1 MAKPA
6 FKFNFR
12 KSAAAVRTPERALP
26 VGPPAS
32 ANTAIV
38 PAQPSAPQRFSFR
51 NFGRRRK
58 PANGSASMALQGAKS
73 REIVRSDTRGETLGG
88 IFAKSFK
95 PGIGASVAG
104 FLDESPA
111 SKALEVATDGMI
123 NLSDVALLGGIVA
136 RGAELDG
143 KVPLVGTHLRGMNT
157 AFITGGIASKFYMAG
172 RAGGRKL
179 WGTSDKSAKPSAK
192 KSEEIVPGEATQA

>member
-6 FKFNFR
+6 FKFNFNR
-12 KSAAAVRTPERALP
+12 KTATQAAPKALP
-26 VGPPAS
+26 MS
-32 ANTAIV
+32 APTTSAAIV
-38 PAQPSAPQRFSFR
+38 PAQPATPQRFSFR
-51 NFGRRRK
+51 NFGKRRK
-58 PANGSASMALQGAKS
+58 AANGSSIALQGAKS

-95 PGIGASVAG
+95 PGIGASIAG
-104 FLDESPA
+104 FLDESPV
-111 SKALEVATDGMI
+111 SKALEEATDGMI

-157 AFITGGIASKFYMAG
+157 AFVTGGIASKFYMAG
-172 RAGGRKL
+172 RAGGRRL
-179 WGTSDKSAKPSAK
+179 WGNAKGKTKAPTK
-192 KSEEIVPGEATQA
+192 KSDEMVPGEATQA